1 MRNFILILL
10 FPLFAICQ
18 SNSQSAGGF
27 RFYDT
32 NRSNINLYQTIGS
45 RFYHKKFLTSL
56 INGKKVE
63 VRFDAFKDAM
73 YIRFND
79 NYSEYLLPSK
89 NNVSILLGGKEPWLA
104 YDNKWYRL
112 LFKDKKKSYLFKPIV
127 EYSKPKIANS
137 GYSVNK
143 PAEFKMRKRFYV
155 LEEEILNKVSKKELK
170 KIGLKR
176 IIDSL

>member
-1 MRNFILILL
+1 MRYFIFL

-18 SNSQSAGGF
+18 SNSQRTGGF
-27 RFYDT
+27 RFYET
-32 NRSNINLYQTIGS
+32 NKSNITLYQTTGS
-45 RFYHKKFLTSL
+45 RFYHEKFLTS
-56 INGKKVE
+56 IIKGKKVE

-73 YIRFND
+73 HIRFND
-79 NYSEYLLPSK
+79 NYFEYLLPSK

-127 EYSKPKIANS
+127 EYSKPRTANS

-143 PAEFKMRKRFYV
+143 AAEFKLKKRFFV
-155 LEEEILNKVSKKELK
+155 LEDGILNKVSKKELK
-170 KIGLKR
+170 KIG
-176 IIDSL
+176 IIKMINSL

>member
-1 MRNFILILL
+1 MRNIIFLFL
-10 FPLFAICQ
+10 FPLFAISQ
-18 SNSQSAGGF
+18 NNSQSAGGF

-32 NRSNINLYQTIGS
+32 NKSNITLYQTTGS
-45 RFYHKKFLTSL
+45 RFYHEKFLTS
-56 INGKKVE
+56 IIKGEKVE

-79 NYSEYLLPSK
+79 NFFKYLLPSK
-89 NNVSILLGGKEPWLA
+89 NNVSILLGGKEPWLT

-112 LFKDKKKSYLFKPIV
+112 LFKDENKSYLFKPIV

-143 PAEFKMRKRFYV
+143 PAEFKLKKRFFV
-155 LEEEILNKVSKKELK
+155 LDSGILKKVPKKELK
-170 KIGLKR
+170 KMGLKL

>member
-1 MRNFILILL
+1 MRYLIFL

-27 RFYDT
+27 RFYDS
-32 NRSNINLYQTIGS
+32 NRSNITLYQTIGS
-45 RFYHKKFLTSL
+45 RFYHKKYLTSL

-127 EYSKPKIANS
+127 EYSKPRMANS

-143 PAEFKMRKRFYV
+143 AAEFKLKKRFFV
-155 LEEEILNKVSKKELK
+155 LEAGTLKKVSKKELK
-170 KIGLKR
+170 KIG
-176 IIDSL
+176 IIKMINSL

>member
-1 MRNFILILL
+1 MRNFIIISL
-10 FPLFAICQ
+10 FPLFVISQ
-18 SNSQSAGGF
+18 NNSQSAGGF

-32 NRSNINLYQTIGS
+32 NKSDIALYQITGS
-45 RFYHKKFLTSL
+45 RFYHEKFLTS
-56 INGKKVE
+56 IIKGKKVE

-79 NYSEYLLPSK
+79 NYFEYLLPSK

-127 EYSKPKIANS
+127 EYSKPSMANS

-143 PAEFKMRKRFYV
+143 SAEFKLKKRFFV
-155 LEEEILNKVSKKELK
+155 LEEGILKKVSKKELK
-170 KIGLKR
+170 RIGVIKM
-176 IIDSL
+176 INSL

>member
-10 FPLFAICQ
+10 FPVFAICQ

-32 NRSNINLYQTIGS
+32 NSSNITLYQITGS
-45 RFYHKKFLTSL
+45 RFYHEMFLTS
-56 INGKKVE
+56 IIKGKKVE
-63 VRFDAFKDAM
+63 VKFDAFKDAM

-89 NNVSILLGGKEPWLA
+89 NNASILLGGKEPWLA

-112 LFKDKKKSYLFKPIV
+112 LFKDDNKSYLFKPIV

-143 PAEFKMRKRFYV
+143 AAEFKLKKRYYI
-155 LEEEILNKVSKKELK
+155 LEAGTLKKVPKKELK
-170 KIGLKR
+170 KMGLKL

>member
-1 MRNFILILL
+1 MRYLIFL

-27 RFYDT
+27 RFYDS
-32 NRSNINLYQTIGS
+32 NRSNITLYQTIGS
-45 RFYHKKFLTSL
+45 RFYHKKYLTSL

-89 NNVSILLGGKEPWLA
+89 NNIFILLGGKEPWLA

-112 LFKDKKKSYLFKPIV
+112 LFRDKKSYLFKPIV
-127 EYSKPKIANS
+127 EYSKPRMANS

-143 PAEFKMRKRFYV
+143 AAEFKLKKRFFV
-155 LEEEILNKVSKKELK
+155 LEAGTLKKVSKKELK
-170 KIGLKR
+170 KIG
-176 IIDSL
+176 IIKIINSL

>member
-1 MRNFILILL
+1 MRYFIFL
-10 FPLFAICQ
+10 FTLFAICQ

-32 NRSNINLYQTIGS
+32 NKSNITLYQTTGS
-45 RFYHKKFLTSL
+45 RFYHEKFLTS
-56 INGKKVE
+56 IIKGEKVE

-79 NYSEYLLPSK
+79 NFFKYLLPSK

-127 EYSKPKIANS
+127 EYSKPRMANS

-143 PAEFKMRKRFYV
+143 PAEFKLKKRFFV
-155 LEEEILNKVSKKELK
+155 LDSGILKKVPKKELK
-170 KIGLKR
+170 KMGLKL

>member
-1 MRNFILILL
+1 MRYCIFL

-32 NRSNINLYQTIGS
+32 NKSNITLYQTTGS
-45 RFYHKKFLTSL
+45 RFYHEKFLTS
-56 INGKKVE
+56 IIKGKKVE

-73 YIRFND
+73 YVRFND
-79 NYSEYLLPSK
+79 NYFEYLMPSK

-104 YDNKWYRL
+104 YDKKWYRL

-127 EYSKPKIANS
+127 EYSKPRMANS

-143 PAEFKMRKRFYV
+143 TAEFKLKKRFFV
-155 LEEEILNKVSKKELK
+155 LEAGTLKKVSKKELK
-170 KIGLKR
+170 KIGIVKMFNL
-176 IIDSL
+176 L